1 MSRRATLLLV
11 VAVATGC
18 ATLAA
23 ALMVL
28 LFADR
33 SSPAAFDLELGVPTE
48 ASVDELRSFA
58 SSGRESVYWAGSR
71 PDERLELTET
81 NRGTFVRYLSGD
93 AEAGDRRSLY
103 LTVAT
108 YAMPRAFAVASEAA
122 RKPGAIKRT
131 LPGGGI
137 VVWQTERPTS
147 VYLARVGSDRLVEV
161 FDPDPRRARRLIM
174 SGHLRP
180 VAGT

>member
-23 ALMVL
+23 ALMVF
-28 LFADR
+28 FADR
-33 SSPAAFDLELGVPTE
+33 GSPAAFDLELGVPTE
-48 ASVDELRSFA
+48 ASVDELRLFA
-58 SSGRESVYWAGSR
+58 SSRRESVYWAGSR

-93 AEAGDRRSLY
+93 AEAGDRRSVY

-122 RKPGAIKRT
+122 REPGAIKRT

-161 FDPDPRRARRLIM
+161 FDPDPRRARSLIL